1 MNQHT
6 DDGAERPVVHSVNK
20 KKRKMVD
27 SESNNNNNDTVSAET
42 NDQKRVKFSQKLE
55 SSSPQKEKSKS
66 SDASKQ
72 LNPALKK
79 SSKTKSSEATSNEDD
94 GSEENRTRQKKSN
107 KQLKKQ
113 KQKRKEMKKKKKE
126 VKRKKQ
132 EESGVTPIQK
142 HRDFSTDLT
151 EYLQSWEESQAAS
164 SSSEKSWKFNKV
176 LQEWSLQHCLEKQM
190 ISSELFK
197 KLTPYLLTVQGK
209 AKERLTESLQ
219 KAAEESEVPANNNNE
234 NDENEALFKSIAKKR
249 AIRLLVLLEGK

>member
-1 MNQHT
+1 MNQNN
-6 DDGAERPVVHSVNK
+6 DDGADRPVVHSVNK

-27 SESNNNNNDTVSAET
+27 SESNNNRNEAVSAET

-55 SSSPQKEKSKS
+55 SSSPQKEKSNS
-66 SDASKQ
+66 SDSKKQ

-79 SSKTKSSEATSNEDD
+79 SSKTKSSEASSNEED
-94 GSEENRTRQKKSN
+94 GSEEKPTRQKKSN

-113 KQKRKEMKKKKKE
+113 KQKRKELKKKKKE
-126 VKRKKQ
+126 LKKKQQ
-132 EESGVTPIQK
+132 EESGETPIQK

-151 EYLQSWEESQAAS
+151 EYLQSWEETQAAS
-164 SSSEKSWKFNKV
+164 SSSSDKSWKFNKV

-219 KAAEESEVPANNNNE
+219 KAADENEVVNNSENN
-234 NDENEALFKSIAKKR
+234 ENEALFKSIAKKR